1 MAGALYCIILVLPPH
16 TASATAECSR
26 SVSLSIGRD
35 HRIVDLAYSRGIC
48 SLQKREPYTAEIIAR
63 CKRRRLLTTS
73 LGPLQQSLGA
83 CSHWVD
89 DRVVIRDLLQDW
101 RKCGQF
107 NQSILLGRFFHPFQ
121 LIVESE
127 FLIMMEILESAAEFQ
142 RG

>member
-16 TASATAECSR
+16 AAFATAECSR

-35 HRIVDLAYSRGIC
+35 QRFVDLAYSGSVGPGGRTING
-48 SLQKREPYTAEIIAR
+48 RNYTR
-63 CKRRRLLTTS
+63 CKPKRLLTTS

-83 CSHWVD
+83 CPHGID

-101 RKCGQF
+101 HKCGQF
-107 NQSILLGRFFHPFQ
+107 NHSVLLGHFFHPFQ

-127 FLIMMEILESAAEFQ
+127 LLVMVKILQSVAELQ
-142 RG
+142 GG